1 MKNFFNPEESS
12 KIVKAIT
19 QAEKNT
25 SGEIRVHLARKVK
38 GEVLPAAI
46 QTFGQLGM
54 HKTALRNGILIFLV
68 PAQKVFAIYGDKG
81 INEKVPPHFWEEER
95 DLLLQ
100 YFKEGK
106 YSDGVCKVVQQVGE
120 KLQTFFPIQPD
131 DKNELSNEISFD
143 A

>member
-1 MKNFFNPEESS
+1 MKNFFNSEESS
-12 KIVKAIT
+12 KIVAAIAT
-19 QAEKNT
+19 AEKNT
-25 SGEIRVHLARKVK
+25 SGEIRVHLAKKIK
-38 GEVLPAAI
+38 GEVLPEAI
-46 QTFGQLGM
+46 QTFGRLGM
-54 HKTALRNGILIFLV
+54 QKTALRNGILIFLV
-68 PAQKVFAIYGDKG
+68 PEQKVFAIYGDRG
-81 INEKVPPHFWEEER
+81 INEKVPSNFWEEEK

-106 YSDGVCKVVQQVGE
+106 YADGVCEVVHQVGE

>member
-1 MKNFFNPEESS
+1 MKNFFSSEESS
-12 KIVKAIT
+12 QIVAAIA

-25 SGEIRVHLARKVK
+25 SGEIRVHLANKVK
-38 GEVLPAAI
+38 GEVLEAAI
-46 QTFGQLGM
+46 QTFGKLGM
-54 HKTALRNGILIFLV
+54 HKTELRNGILIFLV
-68 PAQKVFAIYGDKG
+68 PEQTVFAIYGDQG
-81 INEKVPPHFWEEER
+81 INEKVPTNFWEEER
-95 DLLLQ
+95 DLLLR

-106 YSDGVCKVVQQVGE
+106 YADGVCEVIHQVGD

>member
-12 KIVKAIT
+12 KIVEAIA

-25 SGEIRVHLARKVK
+25 SGEIRVHLASKVK
-38 GEVLPAAI
+38 GEVLSEAI
-46 QTFGQLGM
+46 RTFDRLGM

-68 PAQKVFAIYGDKG
+68 PSQKVFAIYGDQG
-81 INEKVPPHFWEEER
+81 INEKVPPNFWEEER
-95 DLLLQ
+95 DLLFQ

-106 YSDGVCKVVQQVGE
+106 YTDGICEVVQQVGE
-120 KLQTFFPIQPD
+120 KLQLFFPIQAD

>member
-1 MKNFFNPEESS
+1 MKNFFSSEESS
-12 KIVKAIT
+12 QIVAAIA

-25 SGEIRVHLARKVK
+25 SGEIRVHLANKVK
-38 GEVLPAAI
+38 GEVLEAAI
-46 QTFGQLGM
+46 QTFGKLGM
-54 HKTALRNGILIFLV
+54 HKTELRNGILIFLV
-68 PAQKVFAIYGDKG
+68 PEQKVFAIYGDQG
-81 INEKVPPHFWEEER
+81 INEKVPTNFWEEER
-95 DLLLQ
+95 DLLLR

-106 YSDGVCKVVQQVGE
+106 YADGVCEVIHQVGD